1 MSGGTGYS
9 YEDDFV
15 YFASGN
21 GSGSPQRIE
30 VSVYVCVG
38 VSGEGGCAIC
48 VERRVCVYVCVGV
61 SG

>member
-21 GSGSPQRIE
+21 GSGIPQRIE
-30 VSVYVCVG
+30 VSVYVGVG
-38 VSGEGGCAIC
+38 VSGEGGCA
-48 VERRVCVYVCVGV
+48 VCVWG
-61 SG
+61 